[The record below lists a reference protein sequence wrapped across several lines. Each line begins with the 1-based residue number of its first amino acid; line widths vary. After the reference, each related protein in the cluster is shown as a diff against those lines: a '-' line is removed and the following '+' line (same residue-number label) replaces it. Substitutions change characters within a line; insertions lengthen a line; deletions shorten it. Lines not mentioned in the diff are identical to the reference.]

1 MALICPR
8 CFRNLADSASDTE
21 PPAFCRFCGQRL
33 GSETAT
39 VPVVVM
45 PDGGATVDAP
55 TQSYDADGTPEEAP
69 HPRTASEET
78 PKAVGGYD
86 LLRFLGAGGMGMVY
100 EAENAETGHR
110 VAVKLLS
117 RKYTSN
123 PTSVERFRQ
132 EGRVASQITHPHC
145 VFVFRADA
153 DAGRPYIVMELM
165 PGKTLKDLVDERGPL
180 AVAEAVTRILDVV
193 AGLAEAHRLGV
204 IHRDVK
210 PSNCFLTPDDR
221 VKVGDF
227 GLSKSLAQDQEGQK
241 QITQSG
247 AFLGTVLFAS
257 PEQIRGEPVGY
268 ESDVYAVCGTL
279 YYLLTG
285 RAPYQHESVTATLAK
300 AVSEPPPPI
309 RARRPDVPLELERVV
324 LRGLE
329 RDRDRR
335 WQSLDDLDD
344 ALRSQLP
351 ANQRPARPRSL
362 VMAYLVDVLLLQL
375 AIIPAQ
381 VLNQWAAQARNI
393 NVELFEMTWPAYVI
407 TFLYFILGEGVWGTT
422 LGKKLLR
429 LRVAKVGETGPPG
442 LKAAAVRALVFNLM
456 WSGDS
461 IVTELLAPWVPLG
474 AALAVAIPVG
484 LVGLLLL
491 LRQLW
496 RSEHGYRGF
505 HDFASGCRTIQRPRP
520 PERVRLVSRFP
531 SPLDR
536 VQPTTE
542 PLPGAVGGFVVK
554 GKLCD
559 LPDDGEVWLSEDR
572 SLGRR
577 VLVRVF
583 PAGAS
588 DFATGDPVAR
598 PTRMRVVGHGTFVWR
613 GGERSWIGYMAPSG
627 APLVDVV
634 NPDKPLS
641 WAETRPL
648 IEQLTN
654 ELIASEADGSGVARP
669 LIEQVWVEPGGRL
682 QVLDFAVPCGA
693 VAGLPPVTPATR
705 SAKEPPVED
714 TPFDFVRRV
723 ASLAI
728 EGHPRRGGDR
738 IRAPIPPLA
747 SRILDWLF
755 ADNYRSLHQLQADL
769 IENHAHPATVT
780 AGLRA
785 AHLGAQG
792 PMLAVGLFVMFVCSG
807 IFSFSV
813 AVTVHMLAE
822 APADVRAALAD
833 PSRAHA
839 VRQRVEALPESS
851 EKQQMLDDLSP
862 GRLPETLARLDERV
876 ESLRRDVDELPK
888 TLNGPEQAV
897 LRRYLALLDRT
908 STEAMPTDT
917 VVNGLRVARADRAV
931 PMGKLRSGMALTMTV
946 PIVVWPFVWAAFA
959 FAFRGGLAMH
969 IAGLTLV
976 RGDGRKAGRYRCA
989 LRELIV
995 WLPLTLVLLVALWLP
1010 VVAPELVV
1018 IRTAV
1023 WFTGFLMLPLYVV
1036 IALKDPARP
1045 PQDRLVGTHLV
1056 PV

>member
-8 CFRNLADSASDTE
+8 CFRDLADSASDAE
-21 PPAFCRFCGQRL
+21 PPAFCRYCGQKL
-33 GSETAT
+33 GDIAA
-39 VPVVVM
+39 VPVAVM
-45 PDGGATVDAP
+45 PDSGETIDAP
-55 TQSYDADGTPEEAP
+55 TQSYDNDGTPEESPAA
-69 HPRTASEET
+69 RTTEDTPET
-78 PKAVGGYD
+78 VGGYN

-100 EAENAETGHR
+100 EAENTETGHR

-165 PGKTLKDLVDERGPL
+165 PGKTLKDLVDEKGPL
-180 AVAEAVTRILDVV
+180 AIAEAVTRILDVI
-193 AGLAEAHRLGV
+193 AGLGEAHRLGV

-227 GLSKSLAQDQEGQK
+227 GLSKSLAPEQEGQK

-257 PEQIRGEPVGY
+257 PEQIRGEAVSY

-309 RARRPDVPLELERVV
+309 RARRPEVPLELERVI

-335 WQSLDDLDD
+335 WQSLDELDD

-362 VMAYLVDVLLLQL
+362 IMAYLVDVLLLQV

-381 VLNQWAAQARNI
+381 VLHQWVSEVHNI

-407 TFLYFILGEGVWGTT
+407 TFVYFILGEGLWGTT
-422 LGKKLLR
+422 VGKKLLR
-429 LRVAKVGETGPPG
+429 LRVARVGETGPPG
-442 LKAAAVRALVFNLM
+442 LWAAFLRTLVFNAV
-456 WSGDS
+456 WAG
-461 IVTELLAPWVPLG
+461 VTSAPEWLAVGLGRG
-474 AALAVAIPVG
+474 AAFALGLPLAVVCIV
-484 LVGLLLL
+484 LL

-496 RSEHGYRGF
+496 RSTHGYRGI
-505 HDFASGCRTIQRPRP
+505 HDFASRCRTIQRPRP
-520 PERVRLVSRFP
+520 PERVRLVSRYP
-531 SPLDR
+531 NPLDR
-536 VQPTTE
+536 IQPTTE
-542 PLPGAVGGFVVK
+542 PLPGSVGGFAVK

-559 LPDDGEVWLSEDR
+559 LPDSGEVWLSEDR

-577 VLVRVF
+577 VLVRIF
-583 PAGAS
+583 PPGSS
-588 DFATGDPVAR
+588 DFASGDPVTR
-598 PTRMRVVGHGTFVWR
+598 PTRMRVIGHGTFVWR

-627 APLVDVV
+627 APLVDIV

-641 WAETRPL
+641 WSESRPIL
-648 IEQLTN
+648 EQLTT
-654 ELIASEADGSGVARP
+654 ELMIAESDGSGVTRP
-669 LIEQVWVEPGGRL
+669 LVEQVWVEPGGRL

-693 VAGLPPVTPATR
+693 VLGLPPVTPATQT
-705 SAKEPPVED
+705 AKEPPITD
-714 TPFDFVRRV
+714 TPLDFVRRV
-723 ASLAI
+723 ASLAL
-728 EGHPRRGGDR
+728 EGHARRSGVG

-747 SRILDWLF
+747 SRILDRLF
-755 ADNYRSLHQLQADL
+755 ADRYRSLDRLQADL
-769 IENHAHPATVT
+769 IENQTHPAAVT

-792 PMLAVGLFVMFVCSG
+792 PMLAIGLFNMFLISG
-807 IFSFSV
+807 LFSFFV
-813 AVTVHMLAE
+813 AAIGHSQVTLPRDVRTSLADSAKLE
-822 APADVRAALAD
+822 SIRADV
-833 PSRAHA
+833 
-839 VRQRVEALPESS
+839 
-851 EKQQMLDDLSP
+851 QQMPASDPRRKPMEEQLSP
-862 GRLPETLARLDERV
+862 EKLPDTLQRLDGVVSRMEADNADLMR
-876 ESLRRDVDELPK
+876 SLTR
-888 TLNGPEQAV
+888 PEQAMMNRFADIV
-897 LRRYLALLDRT
+897 PDTPDNIPPHQAVELSLSMARVDRSPRPDDLRTALGW
-908 STEAMPTDT
+908 S
-917 VVNGLRVARADRAV
+917 
-931 PMGKLRSGMALTMTV
+931 LTGFV
-946 PIVVWPFVWAAFA
+946 IVWPFVWAAFA
-959 FAFRGGLAMH
+959 FLFRGGLAMH

-976 RGDGRKAGRYRCA
+976 RGDGRKAGRFRCA

-995 WLPLTLVLLVALWLP
+995 WLPLTFVLFLAMWLQILVPEQVVLRTALWFLG
-1010 VVAPELVV
+1010 
-1018 IRTAV
+1018 I
-1023 WFTGFLMLPLYVV
+1023 LMLPLYVV
-1036 IALKDPARP
+1036 IALKDPAHP